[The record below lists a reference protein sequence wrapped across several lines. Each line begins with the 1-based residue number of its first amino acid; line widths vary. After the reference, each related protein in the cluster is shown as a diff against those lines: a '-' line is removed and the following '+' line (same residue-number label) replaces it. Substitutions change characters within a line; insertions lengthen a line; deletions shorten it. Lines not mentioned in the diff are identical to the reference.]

1 MYVFRIF
8 LQYFLFPD
16 KTFLGPEILSALPLK
31 DEKGRAEMR
40 SAIVSEIVTEEA
52 RVSYWPFLPCL

>member
-16 KTFLGPEILSALPLK
+16 KTFLGPEILSAVHLK
-31 DEKGRAEMR
+31 DEKERAEMR

-52 RVSYWPFLPCL
+52 RVSY